1 MIRMK
6 GLWSLALVLALWAV
20 SAEAQTTIGGTA
32 NVLYPARQ
40 MTRGVFWHSY
50 ANTGASGARAGNAY
64 GGAFADMDYPGFV
77 LSSFD
82 WFYGARAAGNGQVD
96 LQTHNGRSHG
106 WWISAKPTGAS
117 VVSYSSGSIKGKEES
132 DDVVMMA
139 VDPTKDFGGRFA
151 TVGNDIINTR
161 SGGSMANWWP
171 GTPVALDAK
180 EPREILNY
188 KYGLYTDAD
197 KDNFPEDIVL
207 SKWTTKL
214 GITGEKTSYAWGHP
228 EYGHFVIEE
237 WVWTN
242 TGDSNGDRTA
252 DLPGGGYDLK
262 NVFFTFQ
269 DRMMT
274 SGAGVGRGSYVAYY
288 WDWGPL
294 DGCTSI
300 FGINVDNGQDDKIKY
315 TEAPNYD
322 GPASAKGLKMN
333 YQYDWDNYCMVG
345 SFADDVGDPW
355 RAGNKSPSVQTPTLV
370 RDGDLTAIAM
380 AGIAELDVDPTNG
393 FAGDNGVYQ
402 APKVAQQPFAHN
414 LFWFQFREENI
425 QVLSNIVG
433 DEPDPTKMNDATMY
447 EMLTRSPDPSYF
459 TSARD
464 SRPTRGSGS
473 LAKKVPLLPLDANPT
488 KPMPY
493 MPNPDWEWKGRGIA
507 GAYTIWDTYGP
518 YDLAPG
524 QKVKMVFV
532 RTAGAPVESNFRD
545 YMRAKDNSEL
555 RKEENGL
562 AFTNLVK
569 HLKKAQEAYALGY
582 DIPNQPPDVNAKIAS
597 SENARNLVTWTNEAE
612 KSINPDKG
620 AADIAGYKVYVSETL
635 PDMWKLV
642 ADVKAGQTTYSVEDV
657 NSLAGFQYYYQV
669 LAYQSAGNPTF
680 KSRVT
685 GATVAGGVPAY
696 TGGYGDPSTFYL
708 PPQGATPF
716 SPVQVASVAA
726 NAFQKK
732 VMIVPNPYIKNDP
745 ARGITG
751 YTYEATIKVRLLNL
765 PSKCII
771 RFFTIAGDLA
781 AEFTHNSATV
791 GEETFLQLN
800 RTVTNQ
806 LFFGTYFVTIE
817 SQDPASM
824 GQIQRTYF
832 VVIR

>member
-1 MIRMK
+1 MK
-6 GLWSLALVLALWAV
+6 GLWSLALVLALGAV

-32 NVLYPARQ
+32 NILFPARQ
-40 MTRGVFWHSY
+40 MTRGVLWHSFV
-50 ANTGASGARAGNAY
+50 NTGASGARAGNAY
-64 GGAFADMDYPGFV
+64 GGAFADVDYPGFYV
-77 LSSFD
+77 SSYD
-82 WFYGARAAGNGQVD
+82 WFYGGRSAGNGQVD
-96 LQTHNGRSHG
+96 LQTHNGRGHG
-106 WWISAKPTGAS
+106 WWIAAKPAGAP

-132 DDVVMMA
+132 DDVIMMA

-151 TVGNDIINTR
+151 TVGNDVINPR
-161 SGGSMANWWP
+161 SGGSMSNWWP

-188 KYGLYTDAD
+188 KYGQYTDVS

-214 GITGEKTSYAWGHP
+214 GLTGNKAAYAWNHP
-228 EYGHFVIEE
+228 EYGHFIIEE
-237 WVWTN
+237 WIWEN
-242 TGDSNGDRTA
+242 TGDTKGARTA

-269 DRMMT
+269 HRLMT

-294 DGCTSI
+294 DGCNSI
-300 FGINVDNGQDDKIKY
+300 FGLNVDNGQDDKVKY

-322 GPASAKGLKMN
+322 GPASARGLKMT
-333 YQYDWDNYCMVG
+333 YQYDWDNFCMVG
-345 SFADDVGDPW
+345 QFADDVGDPW
-355 RAGNKSPSVQTPTLV
+355 RQGNKSVSVQNPTLV

-380 AGIAELDVDPTNG
+380 VGVAEIDVDPTDG
-393 FAGDNGVYQ
+393 FVGDTGVYQ
-402 APKVAQQPFAHN
+402 APKVKQQPFAHN
-414 LFWFQFREENI
+414 LFHFQFRQENI

-464 SRPTRGSGS
+464 ARPTRGSGPLS
-473 LAKKVPLLPLDANPT
+473 KGVPLLPLEDNPT

-493 MPNPDWEWKGRGIA
+493 VPNPDWEWKGRAIA

-524 QKVKMVFV
+524 QKVKLVFAYV
-532 RTAGAPVESNFRD
+532 AGAPVESNFRD
-545 YMRAKDNSEL
+545 YIRGQNNSEL

-597 SENARNLVTWTNEAE
+597 SENARNLVTWTDEAE

-620 AADIAGYKVYVSETL
+620 AADIAGYRVYVSENL

-642 ADVKAGQTTYSVEDV
+642 ADVKVGDTKYYTASTKTYAVEDA
-657 NSLAGFQYYYQV
+657 NSLAGFQYFYIV
-669 LAYQSAGNPTF
+669 RAYQSAGNPTF

-685 GATVAGGVPAY
+685 GKTVTGSVPAY
-696 TGGYGDPSTFYL
+696 EGGSGDPSTFYL
-708 PPQGATPF
+708 PPSGAAPF
-716 SPVQVASVAA
+716 SPVQVASAA
-726 NAFQKK
+726 ADRFEKK
-732 VMIVPNPYIKNDP
+732 VIIVPNPYIKD
-745 ARGITG
+745 ATH
-751 YTYEATIKVRLLNL
+751 TYAATIKVRLLNV
-765 PSKCII
+765 PRKCII
-771 RFFTIAGDLA
+771 RFYTIAGDLA
-781 AEFTHNSATV
+781 AEFTHDSPTV
-791 GEETFLQLN
+791 GEATFLQLN

-817 SQDPASM
+817 SLTPESM